1 MFDLML
7 LNLLPS
13 QLCASEIETLN
24 QAARRIEAAYVL
36 ETEATVTADRLSAF
50 ASKVTIQDQC
60 LPRDAFA
67 KTLTKTL
74 RDISGDGHFYVEVTN
89 DDSSDDWIPAWRA
102 SGYKRGQGIRSVE
115 VLENNIGYIRIQSF
129 FELEAAYPHY
139 RGAFDM
145 VANTDAL
152 ILDLRDNH
160 GGSSQTTW
168 PVQWTF
174 LAPGTTS
181 PMMMDSRLDE
191 AELREEPAVLWQRYG
206 AERPL
211 AILIDDN
218 TFSAPEAVAYTL
230 QLLGRATIIGE
241 PSAGGAHMLDG
252 GELLS
257 TGFTL
262 YTPTTRPLSVQS
274 GENWE
279 GKGVTPDILVSSENA
294 RTEAISFL
302 TEQLEIADMSSE
314 WD

>member
-1 MFDLML
+1 MFDLAL
-7 LNLLPS
+7 VNLLPS
-13 QLCASEIETLN
+13 QLCLLEIETLN
-24 QAARRIEAAYVL
+24 EAAGRIEAAYVL
-36 ETEATVTADRLSAF
+36 ELEAAETSNRLTML
-50 ASKVTIQDQC
+50 ASEITLKDECQQS
-60 LPRDAFA
+60 DAFA
-67 KTLTKTL
+67 QVLTQSL

-129 FELEAAYPHY
+129 FELEPAYQHY

-145 VANTDAL
+145 VADTDAL

-174 LAPGTTS
+174 LEPGTPT
-181 PMMMDSRLDE
+181 PMMMESRIKA
-191 AELREEPAVLWQRYG
+191 AETREEPAVLWRRYG
-206 AERPL
+206 ADRPL
-211 AILIDDN
+211 AILIDAN

-230 QLLGRATIIGE
+230 QLQGRATIVGE
-241 PSAGGAHMLDG
+241 PSGGGAHMLDE
-252 GELLS
+252 GERLS

-262 YTPTTRPLSVQS
+262 YTPTTRPISVAT

-279 GKGVTPDILVSSENA
+279 GKGVLPDIVVPSQSAREKAIEVLSQKIIHSEGSIGN
-294 RTEAISFL
+294 
-302 TEQLEIADMSSE
+302 
-314 WD
+314 